1 MGVCLPAESILNI
14 YRRLVSDVTTITI
27 LNVFN
32 DWVKFFW
39 NPISSQN
46 VFCTARLKQF
56 YLVEH

>member
-14 YRRLVSDVTTITI
+14 YRRLVSNVTTITI

-32 DWVKFFW
+32 DFVKFFW
-39 NPISSQN
+39 NPN